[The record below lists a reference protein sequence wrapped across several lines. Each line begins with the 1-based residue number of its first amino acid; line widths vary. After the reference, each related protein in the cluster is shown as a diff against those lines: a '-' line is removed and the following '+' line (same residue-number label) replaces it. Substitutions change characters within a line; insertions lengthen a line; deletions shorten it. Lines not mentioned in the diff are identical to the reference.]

1 MSTQP
6 QLGPSMLTPPE
17 CSSSS
22 PPQTPLSW
30 PSGGNITLDWIKEL
44 TAAFNW
50 SSWNLNPEKFPEV
63 FPLSVF
69 IRLTLKASKILQT
82 EPNCVTVNERGL
94 HDSTVVVVGDL
105 HGQFHDMVFLMND
118 VGLPSEKRFYVF
130 NGDYVDRGAWGLEVF
145 IVLLAWKVFLP
156 HRVFIL
162 RGNHES
168 LYCSSLYGFK
178 KEVMS
183 KYGNKGNKVYKE
195 CIRCFEG
202 LPLAS
207 IIAGRVFTSHGG
219 LFRSMLVSAAKR
231 RKGKKRSN
239 LIPGDV
245 LWSDPSMCPGLS
257 PNEERGIG
265 LLWGPDCTEEFLK
278 KNDLKLIIRSH
289 EGPDARE
296 KRAGLSGMVK
306 GYTIDHEVASGKLI
320 TVFSAPD
327 YPQFQATTERYN
339 NNGAYIVL
347 EPPDFATPVFHTFEA
362 ITPRPKVNAYYDYH
376 EVPDSDGE
384 LDLASMADDSLSE
397 DPSLVLPQ
405 SEILE
410 EKEDLEREMVEMKRK
425 WKEEK
430 QEMERKQREKEFEYE
445 RRMQEMERKLE
456 EKQDMEIKLKE
467 KEELER
473 SLQSRLADMEQI
485 IQILTNQNQQPD
497 LQEGVASLQNELANL
512 KSREAAASN
521 EATLLRDRVKCLEN
535 ALLEKEVTWQQKK
548 REWAASWASLSQ
560 RAIAQGSML
569 SGGDGSSTSVDL
581 DQLHHLYANDK
592 DLARERKELRAI
604 FLAWTNYMA
613 VHAAEENSIRDKFS
627 EEVSRLKVEAS
638 KLRQE
643 LVTVNTELLRT
654 RANHSKEVRKMMSD
668 YRDQMP
674 MPFRV

>member
-1 MSTQP
+1 
-6 QLGPSMLTPPE
+6 MLTPPE

-50 SSWNLNPEKFPEV
+50 SSWNLNPEEFPEV

-195 CIRCFEG
+195 CI
-202 LPLAS
+202 
-207 IIAGRVFTSHGG
+207 
-219 LFRSMLVSAAKR
+219 SMLVSAAKR
-231 RKGKKRSN
+231 RKGKKLSN

-456 EKQDMEIKLKE
+456 EKRDMEIKLKE

-497 LQEGVASLQNELANL
+497 LQEGAASLQNELANL

-674 MPFRV
+674 MPFPV